1 MSVRYN
7 ETEYV
12 YISAKVRSL
21 ENLLIGR
28 STLEKMLSAKDAD
41 EAFSLLRDAGADVRS
56 DRRYNASERE
66 DTLLGLQKQA
76 LLDLKAGLPDANLL
90 KIFEYPYDCANIKS
104 AIKCEIRG
112 IDCAPL
118 LFDIGSVPSDV
129 AVDAVKRR
137 DFSVFPKNMAKAAAE
152 AVDEFNRTGN
162 PQAIDFI
169 LDRAC
174 FADIDDIAKATNADF
189 VLKYCQARADLKN
202 FIIALRVLR
211 MDCGVYG
218 EKLVGAALVPGGSI
232 DTSDISAAYKRG
244 EDNLFALVSD
254 RYGYIGAKIS
264 VGCSLELA
272 EKVCDDCLMDIL
284 SSAKMKTYGIEV
296 PFAYV
301 AAIENEIQNVRMIT
315 AGKDAGA
322 DSDILRERLRE
333 SYV

>member
-1 MSVRYN
+1 MSIRYN
-7 ETEYV
+7 EIEYV

-21 ENLLIGR
+21 ENSLIGR
-28 STLEKMLSAKDAD
+28 ATLEKMLSAKDAD
-41 EAFSLLRDAGADVRS
+41 DAFSILRDAGADVRS
-56 DRRYNASERE
+56 DRRYNATERE
-66 DTLLGLQKQA
+66 EILLALQKQA
-76 LLDLKAGLPDANLL
+76 LEELGAGLPDADLL

-118 LFDIGSVPSDV
+118 LFDIGSVSPEV

-152 AVDEFNRTGN
+152 AIDEINRTGN
-162 PQAIDFI
+162 PQTIDFI

-174 FADIDDIAKATNADF
+174 FADIDDIAKATDADF
-189 VLKYCQARADLKN
+189 VLKYCQERADLKN
-202 FIIALRVLR
+202 FMIALRVLR

-218 EKLVGAALVPGGSI
+218 EKLVDAALVPGGSI
-232 DTSDISAAYKRG
+232 DASDFSAAYKRG

-254 RYGYIGAKIS
+254 RYGEVGRKIS
-264 VGCSLELA
+264 VGCALELA

-284 SSAKMKTYGIEV
+284 SCAKMKTYGIEI
-296 PFAYV
+296 PFAYI
-301 AAIENEIQNVRMIT
+301 AAIENEIQNIRMIT
-315 AGKDAGA
+315 AGKDAGT
-322 DSDILRERLRE
+322 DSDLVRERLRE